1 MTQARA
7 IIVDEARLVNGDGET
22 LCPSYSHMMGA
33 GVGFDGG
40 MAEYHLVTYAR
51 HVVHIGDIDPV
62 IAAPLTDAG
71 LTTYTAIKP
80 ALPTNENSP
89 RQPDEG
95 ASP

>member
-1 MTQARA
+1 MTQAQA
-7 IIVDEARLVNGDGET
+7 ITIDQARLVNGYEEN
-22 LCPSYSHMMGA
+22 LCLSYSDMTGA
-33 GVGFDGG
+33 GVRFDGG
-40 MAEYHLVTYAR
+40 MAEYLVTDAR

-71 LTTYTAIKP
+71 LTTYTAVKP
-80 ALPTNENSP
+80 PLPTNKNSP